1 MAGLVAAMNKA
12 FQLIRGARRNA
23 GHDDSAD

>member
-1 MAGLVAAMNKA
+1 MAGLGPAMNEA